1 MAVRTGAPARSQRWP
16 RWVLWKLGS
25 FIFLILLETIDCS
38 ANPSYL
44 PDNNHNPS
52 VNIYMSLEEVK
63 KLLGKAAAGLPLAR
77 GSSRSVP
84 PPVDGDAL
92 QVCNT
97 SEDWAHHALSG
108 QKQNNRTTKQP
119 QNMQE
124 PNPLCVFYYF
134 WVALTAVIR

>member
-1 MAVRTGAPARSQRWP
+1 MAVRPGAPARSQRWP

-84 PPVDGDAL
+84 PPL
-92 QVCNT
+92 QPAIVSLART
-97 SEDWAHHALSG
+97 HTHAFRFGSLLKHLTLATFSDPFD
-108 QKQNNRTTKQP
+108 KVKVS
-119 QNMQE
+119 
-124 PNPLCVFYYF
+124 PNLFSNCSF
-134 WVALTAVIR
+134 